1 MVNALLLVFSICVPR
16 DLSGVI
22 VVEPPPPT
30 PVVILE
36 MGLRQSWGIGMFVI
50 TDIFSTN
57 SSFKNKATAM
67 MIS

>member
-1 MVNALLLVFSICVPR
+1 MVNALLLVSFICVPR

-22 VVEPPPPT
+22 VVEPPPT

-36 MGLRQSWGIGMFVI
+36 MGLRQSWGIGMFII

-57 SSFKNKATAM
+57 SSFKYKASAR

>member
-1 MVNALLLVFSICVPR
+1 MVNALSLVFSICVPR

-22 VVEPPPPT
+22 VVEPPPT